1 MRLKKGSEMKKTDLP
16 SSVKKSEKCFSV
28 KFEPCS
34 PWFTSC
40 TISKHL
46 QKVTGWTVSELSK
59 KASERNEVDDD
70 GVEDCH
76 DDDEEEEDGE
86 EGARLSSGPITFV

>member
-1 MRLKKGSEMKKTDLP
+1 MRLKKGSERKKTDLP

-28 KFEPCS
+28 KYELCS

-46 QKVTGWTVSELSK
+46 QTVTGWTVSELSK
-59 KASERNEVDDD
+59 KASVRKEVDDD
-70 GVEDCH
+70 GVEDYH
-76 DDDEEEEDGE
+76 DEEEVDGE